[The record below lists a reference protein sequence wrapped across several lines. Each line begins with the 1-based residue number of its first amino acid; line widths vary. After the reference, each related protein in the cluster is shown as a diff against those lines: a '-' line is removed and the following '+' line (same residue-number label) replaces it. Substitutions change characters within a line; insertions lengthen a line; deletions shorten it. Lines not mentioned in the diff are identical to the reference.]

1 MKKSAIPQTIM
12 LDGHNLTPE
21 EVVKI
26 GIKEAGVTIP
36 KAALTRVDA
45 GYRLLIKAAEA
56 GQKIYGLTVGVGENK
71 DREVLKDGKL
81 TEDAINH
88 SKLFNR
94 SLIRVTAAGVGPE
107 MEPEIVR
114 GIMATR
120 LNSILY
126 GSTGARQKVAEL
138 YRDFLN
144 HDILP
149 IIPGRGSMGE
159 ADITLIIHIGL
170 AMIEEGEVI
179 YKGKRM
185 AAKKAMKHA
194 GLTPLDPWAKDALA
208 IMSSNSYSETLAA
221 FCITELQHL
230 LDISKLVFCL
240 NLEALNGNIT
250 PFLKHSN
257 TVRPFKAANKIS
269 KDIRKILKGSY
280 LWSQNESRHLQ
291 DPLSYR
297 TAAYTL
303 GEVESTLNEIK
314 EQIAIQ
320 LNSSDDNPMVLL
332 NAKPPS
338 SKEEESKHY
347 VTKSSDDNLYGAV
360 IPTANFSPWPWVLSF
375 EKLGIALGHFS
386 IASAQRTIKL
396 SDPRFTELSR
406 FLGTADS
413 FHAYGAVQKVFVAL
427 AAENKALAYPV
438 SMDFFAVAGDI
449 EDMATNG
456 PRVVRRN
463 RKIIDNC
470 YYILGLELMHA
481 AQAIDLRMQQ
491 KPKPKLSPVTA
502 SFYNAFRKKVSF
514 MKKDRVL
521 TTDIEKSYLFLKKYS
536 MQEKRGK

>member
-1 MKKSAIPQTIM
+1 MKKRPISKEII
-12 LDGHNLTPE
+12 LDGQKLTPA
-21 EVVKI
+21 EVVSI
-26 GIKEAGVTIP
+26 GQN
-36 KAALTRVDA
+36 KAKVSISKSAAKRVDS

-71 DREVLKDGKL
+71 DRPVLKDGKL
-81 TEDAINH
+81 TKEAIAY

-94 SLIRVTAAGVGPE
+94 ALIRVTSAGVGPE
-107 MEPEIVR
+107 MEKEVVR
-114 GIMATR
+114 GIMSSR

-126 GSTGARQKVAEL
+126 GSTGARLKVAKL

-144 HDILP
+144 HDIVP

-170 AMIEEGEVI
+170 AMIGEGKVN
-179 YKGKRM
+179 YKGKGM
-185 AAKKAMKHA
+185 SAEKAMKHA

-208 IMSSNSYSETLAA
+208 IMSSNGYSETLAA
-221 FCITELQHL
+221 FCLIELQHL
-230 LDISKLVFCL
+230 LKVSKLVFCL

-250 PFLKHSN
+250 PFLEHSN
-257 TVRPFKAANKIS
+257 SVRPFPEVNKIS
-269 KDIRKILKGSY
+269 KDYRKILKGSY
-280 LWSQNESRHLQ
+280 LWSADQKRHLQ

-297 TAAYTL
+297 TAAYTI
-303 GEVESTLNEIK
+303 GAVESTLAELT
-314 EQIAIQ
+314 EQMAIQ

-332 NAKPPS
+332 DVNSPS
-338 SKEEESKHY
+338 KNEEETKHY
-347 VTKSSDDNLYGAV
+347 ITKSAGDKLFGAV

-396 SDPRFTELSR
+396 SDPRFTDLSR
-406 FLGTADS
+406 FLGTKKS
-413 FHAYGAVQKVFVAL
+413 FHAFGAVQKVFVSL

-449 EDMATNG
+449 EDMGTNG

-463 RKIIDNC
+463 RKMIDNC

-481 AQAIDLRMQQ
+481 AQAIDLRIQAN
-491 KPKPKLSPVTA
+491 PHLKLAPTTK
-502 SFYNAFRKKVSF
+502 SFLKAFRKKVDF
-514 MKKDRVL
+514 MKEDRVL
-521 TTDIEKSYLFLKKYS
+521 TTDIERSYLFLKS
-536 MQEKRGK
+536 F